1 MHRRHAQ
8 YALLA
13 AVIMAITVGPVAR
26 AADPPAFPWPVVRD
40 PAGFD
45 LLGADPLDDG
55 VIVGGITWPGATTSV
70 AAQTATDPPAPGAET
85 PTPTP
90 VPPVATPTPTLVPL
104 TATPT
109 PTPVPTPTPT
119 PVPTP
124 SPTPVPTPTPSPSPS
139 PTATPSP
146 SPSATPSPTPTPAP
160 TVVPTTFR
168 IVAFPIVT
176 LSVGQRPY
184 DDLAAPDLT
193 AVPVVADANG
203 VPLRQVGINRVYA
216 PVTVAQWGLGMMVG
230 FDRTGDPEY
239 LRRAKLAADVFRAIG
254 VRSGKAIYL
263 PYTFSFALHGMRTQT
278 LRAPWYSAMA
288 QGQALS
294 LMTRIYGATK
304 DPADLATAQGLYL
317 SLLHKG
323 RGTAPWVTII
333 DRSRYLWLEEYAE
346 STPEHT
352 LNGMMFAMF
361 GLYDYYEATHDRNA
375 LNLLRGALTTIRYN
389 SVKYRNPGSI
399 SAYCLA
405 HRTRSLKY
413 HHIHIAQLTLLTQM
427 TGAPYFASL
436 ARLLKRDAW

>member
-1 MHRRHAQ
+1 VHRRRAQ

-13 AVIMAITVGPVAR
+13 AVILVIAVGPVAR
-26 AADPPAFPWPVVRD
+26 AADPPAFGWPVVHD

-55 VIVGGITWPGATTSV
+55 VVVGGISWPGAFSI
-70 AAQTATDPPAPGAET
+70 AATLTASDAPVLAAET

-90 VPPVATPTPTLVPL
+90 VPLLATPTPTAVPL
-104 TATPT
+104 TPT
-109 PTPVPTPTPT
+109 PTPKPTPTLAPTPTPT
-119 PVPTP
+119 LAPTPTP
-124 SPTPVPTPTPSPSPS
+124 SPSPSPTASPSPS

-146 SPSATPSPTPTPAP
+146 SPTPAP
-160 TVVPTTFR
+160 SLMPTTFR

-176 LSVGQRPY
+176 LPVGQRPY
-184 DDLAAPDLT
+184 DDQAAPDLT
-193 AVPVVADANG
+193 VVPAVADANG
-203 VPLRQVGINRVYA
+203 VPMRLVGARKVYA
-216 PVTVAQWGLGMMVG
+216 PVTVAQWGLGMLVG

-239 LRRAKLAADVFRAIG
+239 LRRAKLAADVFRTIG
-254 VRSGKAIYL
+254 VRSGQALYL
-263 PYTFSFALHGMRTQT
+263 PYAFSFALHGIRTQT
-278 LRAPWYSAMA
+278 LIAPWYSAMA

-294 LMTRIYGATK
+294 LMTRIYVATK
-304 DPADLATAQGLYL
+304 DPADLATAKALYL

-333 DRSRYLWLEEYAE
+333 DHSRYLWLEEYAD
-346 STPEHT
+346 SNPEHT

-361 GLYDYYEATHDRNA
+361 GLYDYYEATHDRNS

-389 SVKYRNPGSI
+389 AIRYRNPGTI

-413 HHIHIAQLTLLTQM
+413 HHIHIVELTLLTAM
-427 TGAPYFASL
+427 TGARYFASL
-436 ARLLKRDAW
+436 GVLLARDAS